1 MSPSGAELLRQVKSQ
16 IEEIDPGVVHELL
29 GEGVTLVDV
38 REVEEFAAGH
48 IPRAKHVPKSYL
60 ETRIEAAVPD
70 RDAQVVLYCQS
81 GNRSAW
87 AARTLMDD
95 LGYTDVSSMT
105 GGITLWK
112 DRGYEVEVPRALGAE
127 QRERYSRHLLMPE
140 VGVEGQLKLLD
151 AKVLLL
157 GAGGLGSP
165 TALYLAAAGVG
176 TLGIVDDD
184 EVDLSNL
191 QRQVIHSTARIGIPK
206 VDSAEETIHALN
218 PDVEVVKYPVRLNAE
233 NIMGVLASASSLR
246 PDTAGAIQ
254 APVTGTASLLAGW
267 DVIVDGV
274 DNFPTRYLLNDATVR
289 LQIPVVSASI
299 LGFDGQLS
307 VFKPYEGPCYRCLF
321 PEPPPA
327 ELAPSCGANG
337 VLGVLP
343 GTMGLLQAT
352 EVVKL
357 ILGIG
362 DPAIGRLL
370 LYDALAATLS
380 EVKVRRDPDCPICS
394 RPPDA
399 ISDEEMGVFPDYEA
413 FCAAAG

>member
-1 MSPSGAELLRQVKSQ
+1 MSPSGAEVIRQIKSQ
-16 IEEIDPGVVHELL
+16 VEELDPSEVKAE
-29 GEGVTLVDV
+29 VTTSNGDGPVLVDV
-38 REVEEFAAGH
+38 RESTEWDAGH
-48 IPRAKHVPKSYL
+48 IPGAKHVPRGYL
-60 ETRIEAAVPD
+60 ESRIEGVIGD
-70 RDAQVVLYCQS
+70 RSRHVVLYCAS
-81 GNRSAW
+81 GQRSAL
-87 AARTLMDD
+87 AAHTLKDM
-95 LGYTDVSSMT
+95 LGYEHVSSMT

-112 DRGYEVEVPRALGAE
+112 DRGYDVEVPKSLTAE
-127 QRERYSRHLLMPE
+127 QRERYSRHLLVPE
-140 VGVEGQLKLLD
+140 IGLEGQTKLLE

-191 QRQVIHSTARIGIPK
+191 QRQVIHTTDRIGTPK
-206 VDSAEETIHALN
+206 VDSAEEAILAIN
-218 PDVEVVKYPVRLNAE
+218 PGVNVVKYKTRLDAS
-233 NIMGVLASASSLR
+233 NIMEIIEGY
-246 PDTAGAIQ
+246 
-254 APVTGTASLLAGW
+254 

-289 LQIPVVSASI
+289 LDIPVVSASI

-307 VFKPYEGPCYRCLF
+307 VFKPHDGPCYRCLY
-321 PEPPPA
+321 PVPPPA

-357 ILGIG
+357 VTGAGEPLV
-362 DPAIGRLL
+362 GRLL
-370 LYDALAATLS
+370 LYEALGATFTEL
-380 EVKVRRDPDCPICS
+380 KVRRDPDCPICS
-394 RPPDA
+394 IDPEE
-399 ISDEEMGVFPDYEA
+399 ISDDQMGVFPDYEA